1 MKLRT
6 AIKILRSNN
15 NYWCRQVDDYDVR
28 GIKNKAYDIV
38 KNVVIPAIV
47 SVFKLVFFSWKLKY
61 LDMKSV
67 ICYPSMHFYVIVIF
81 IACRG

>member
-28 GIKNKAYDIV
+28 GIKNKAYIASRRIIR
-38 KNVVIPAIV
+38 N
-47 SVFKLVFFSWKLKY
+47 LNKY
-61 LDMKSV
+61 IKTECYKASIINMKKS
-67 ICYPSMHFYVIVIF
+67 
-81 IACRG
+81 